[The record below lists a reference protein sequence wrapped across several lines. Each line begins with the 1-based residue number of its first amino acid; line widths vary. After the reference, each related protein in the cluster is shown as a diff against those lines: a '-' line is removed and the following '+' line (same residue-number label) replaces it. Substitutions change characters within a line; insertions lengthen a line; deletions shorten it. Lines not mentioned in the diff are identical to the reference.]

1 MGDTPDPKDKFSEVG
16 DAAYGEE
23 DLEITLPDRGQ
34 DQLVGEEERRH
45 LDGGTNLTTPGVIR
59 PPADA
64 GSASQEDLN
73 NPDNWD
79 TSNGGYV
86 YRGAEFGKTN
96 TSAPA
101 DTADWAKTRQAAADK
116 SYYNKLVNSD
126 SFQNAPN
133 ISLPPSYEYGQGQS
147 ADDETLE
154 DVEVEDLYD
163 ENGEPLMGPPGKAS
177 GPIESNA
184 GGMSVLDTRRSG
196 TSPAQIQALVNN
208 AVADSWGGYN
218 QGVGGTAVSAG
229 QGMDSDM
236 GTFAQQKI
244 APMVAQNMASAQAQI
259 GIPWQYAQQHADSV
273 RQRRELA
280 HKLGL
285 TEAQMIQND
294 YYDNLRDKMATMD
307 TDNQITQWAYGQM
320 PDNFG

>member
-1 MGDTPDPKDKFSEVG
+1 M
-16 DAAYGEE
+16 
-23 DLEITLPDRGQ
+23 
-34 DQLVGEEERRH
+34 
-45 LDGGTNLTTPGVIR
+45 
-59 PPADA
+59 
-64 GSASQEDLN
+64 
-73 NPDNWD
+73 
-79 TSNGGYV
+79 
-86 YRGAEFGKTN
+86 
-96 TSAPA
+96 
-101 DTADWAKTRQAAADK
+101 
-116 SYYNKLVNSD
+116 
-126 SFQNAPN
+126 
-133 ISLPPSYEYGQGQS
+133 
-147 ADDETLE
+147 
-154 DVEVEDLYD
+154 
-163 ENGEPLMGPPGKAS
+163 
-177 GPIESNA
+177 
-184 GGMSVLDTRRSG
+184 
-196 TSPAQIQALVNN
+196 NN

-229 QGMDSDM
+229 QGMDADM